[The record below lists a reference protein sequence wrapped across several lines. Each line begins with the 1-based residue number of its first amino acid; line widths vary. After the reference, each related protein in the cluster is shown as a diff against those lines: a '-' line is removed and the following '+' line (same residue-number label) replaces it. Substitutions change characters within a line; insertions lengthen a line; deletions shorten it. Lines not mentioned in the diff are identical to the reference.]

1 MANDYVL
8 RPVLDKTF
16 MEHELERA
24 FKHVD
29 SGQAIGKVVIKFR
42 YVVNFL
48 HINILITL
56 LIIFFFFSNLNGPT
70 VMMPR
75 PSGILF

>member
-24 FKHVD
+24 FKHIESD
-29 SGQAIGKVVIKFR
+29 HAIGKIVIKFR
-42 YVVNFL
+42 YI
-48 HINILITL
+48 H
-56 LIIFFFFSNLNGPT
+56 SLNYICFKKD
-70 VMMPR
+70 R
-75 PSGILF
+75 

>member
-24 FKHVD
+24 FKYVD

-42 YVVNFL
+42 YVNK
-48 HINILITL
+48 IL
-56 LIIFFFFSNLNGPT
+56 
-70 VMMPR
+70 
-75 PSGILF
+75 